1 LAGRS
6 GVGVQSAVLF
16 TFAIRIAL
24 ELAAATIGS
33 KFCSKRGQPKA
44 VHGTR
49 RLTDNVAVVQFSN
62 VQRILSKSSEFRG
75 GSCHRKGPHVSRSP
89 FATALTAAVALLA
102 AGCLSSESQAQ
113 GQPLASSPESAAILA
128 NPDAVGVAVD
138 APKPLSAS
146 ELEALVSGIAID
158 PADGSLSTADL
169 EILVARIALYP
180 DELIAVITAASLYP
194 LQIVEA
200 QRFLDES
207 KTNTALKPKPTW
219 DGSVVSLLN
228 YPEIV
233 RMMSEDL
240 DWTQRLAEAIVN
252 QQQGVLAAIQQLREK
267 AVANGVVKTDDK
279 MKVVEENDK
288 IVIQPAS
295 AEVIYVPQYQPEML
309 YDEDYIYR
317 PIAYY
322 PDPYP
327 YYYSPIA
334 PFFAGVVTGAI
345 WVGFVDWDDGFR
357 GGHWGRDWGND
368 IYIDCN
374 NCFNNRRYKGRLAI
388 NDVDWK
394 SVDRRKIR
402 FDRNQLSKIDRS
414 TFKNNI
420 VSDDRNRLINKP
432 KNIWGDQAS
441 TRPGEKTRSARNV
454 RKATLDGLKKQPGRK
469 LSAKQVGSEFDA
481 EYNLTKP
488 VKRFDGKTSRGQ
500 AIDRRIGDFEPRV
513 KKDKRRKNTIAIED
527 VKRGKS
533 AKKLSNRRAKS
544 INAGN
549 YKKSNGGSY
558 KKIKKQRMPQGGGQ
572 RSKSRRCNLPAC
584 QS

>member
-1 LAGRS
+1 VSKRPSA
-6 GVGVQSAVLF
+6 AVL
-16 TFAIRIAL
+16 A
-24 ELAAATIGS
+24 
-33 KFCSKRGQPKA
+33 
-44 VHGTR
+44 
-49 RLTDNVAVVQFSN
+49 
-62 VQRILSKSSEFRG
+62 
-75 GSCHRKGPHVSRSP
+75 
-89 FATALTAAVALLA
+89 AAVALLA

-113 GQPLASSPESAAILA
+113 GQPLAASPESAAILA
-128 NPDAVGVAVD
+128 NPDAVGAAVD

-158 PADGSLSTADL
+158 PDEESQSAAEL
-169 EILVARIALYP
+169 EVLVARIALYP

-233 RMMSEDL
+233 RMMSQDL

-267 AVANGVVKTDDK
+267 AIANGIVKTDDK
-279 MKVVEENDK
+279 VKVVEEKDK

-295 AEVIYVPQYQPEML
+295 AEVIYVPQYEPEML

-357 GGHWGRDWGND
+357 GGRWGRDWGND

-374 NCFNNRRYKGRLAI
+374 NCFNNRRFHGKLHMK
-388 NDVDWK
+388 DVDWK
-394 SVDRRKIR
+394 TVDRRKIR
-402 FDRNQLSKIDRS
+402 FDRNQLSSFDRS
-414 TFKNNI
+414 TFKHYTR
-420 VSDDRNRLINKP
+420 SDDRNRISRKA
-432 KNIWGDQAS
+432 KNVGGDQAS
-441 TRPGEKTRSARNV
+441 PWLGADTRSAKDV
-454 RKATLDGLKKQPGRK
+454 RKATLEGLRKQPGRK
-469 LSAKQVGSEFDA
+469 LRDRQAGSAFNA
-481 EYNLTKP
+481 ENNLVKP
-488 VKRFDGKTSRGQ
+488 AKRLRGKTTQDQS
-500 AIDRRIGDFEPRV
+500 IDRRIGEFEPRV
-513 KKDKRRKNTIAIED
+513 KKEKRRKNTIAIED
-527 VKRGKS
+527 VKRSKA

-549 YKKSNGGSY
+549 YKKSNGGSSY
-558 KKIKKQRMPQGGGQ
+558 KKFKKQRMPQGSGQ